1 MAVQLAIAYDGSPSA
16 ANAVRVTG
24 ALFPATPT
32 TIVTVPAPLPPA
44 VRDPSRWLVNFPS
57 GSLERVETQLEAEL
71 VEAAGEIAAEGVAQA
86 QAGGLEAEPVVTRPH
101 APPWE
106 VLLAA
111 ARRVGA
117 EALVCGARG
126 RGELARAVLGSTSIS
141 LLHHADLPLIVVP
154 DDVDV
159 SPGGLASMEP
169 LAQGAPAF
177 AAPGYRPD
185 GRILIAYDGSAAA
198 DRAIDTAGRLLP
210 GREATIVHVWE
221 SQYRRSRAVSAIAR
235 GEVGEVVSALD
246 QALADEADETTAA
259 GVRRAQ
265 AAGLDATGEAVEADR
280 GVWRTVRALATDR
293 GASLI
298 VTGARGIGGARS
310 ALLGS
315 VSSGLVHNADTP
327 VLVVHAP

>member
-16 ANAVRVTG
+16 ANAVRVAG
-24 ALFPATPT
+24 ALFPATPA

-57 GSLERVETQLEAEL
+57 GSLERVEAELEAEL
-71 VEAAGEIAAEGVAQA
+71 VETAGEVAAEGVTRA

-154 DDVDV
+154 DD
-159 SPGGLASMEP
+159 A
-169 LAQGAPAF
+169 APA
-177 AAPGYRPD
+177 D
-185 GRILIAYDGSAAA
+185 GRILIAYDGSPAA

-246 QALADEADETTAA
+246 QALADEADATTAA
-259 GVRRAQ
+259 GVQRAQ
-265 AAGLDATGEAVEADR
+265 AAGLDATGETVEADQ
-280 GVWRTVRALATDR
+280 GVWRTVRGLATDR
-293 GASLI
+293 GAALI

>member
-24 ALFPATPT
+24 ALFPATLT

-57 GSLERVETQLEAEL
+57 GSLERVEAQLEAEL
-71 VEAAGEIAAEGVAQA
+71 VEAAGAIAAEGVARA
-86 QAGGLEAEPVVTRPH
+86 QAGGLDAEPVVTRPH

-154 DDVDV
+154 DD
-159 SPGGLASMEP
+159 AEP
-169 LAQGAPAF
+169 A
-177 AAPGYRPD
+177 D
-185 GRILIAYDGSAAA
+185 GRILIAYDGSPAA

-259 GVRRAQ
+259 GVQRAR

-293 GASLI
+293 GAALI

>member
-24 ALFPATPT
+24 ALFPATQT

-57 GSLERVETQLEAEL
+57 GSLERVEAQLEAEL
-71 VEAAGEIAAEGVAQA
+71 VEAAGAIAAEGVARA
-86 QAGGLEAEPVVTRPH
+86 QAGGLDAEPVVTRPH

-154 DDVDV
+154 DD
-159 SPGGLASMEP
+159 AEP
-169 LAQGAPAF
+169 A
-177 AAPGYRPD
+177 D
-185 GRILIAYDGSAAA
+185 GRILIAYDGSPAA

-259 GVRRAQ
+259 GVQRAR
-265 AAGLDATGEAVEADR
+265 AAGLEATGEAVEADR

-293 GASLI
+293 GAALI